1 METSGTFRTLRPGS
15 ASAHPIL
22 MEIEM
27 GTGMPSR
34 LEVIF
39 SQDLADYKNNFV
51 LSLSLYLPASI
62 SPFLLLSS
70 SLPLSFSS
78 SLHIF
83 AIFFLVLL
91 SFYHL

>member
-1 METSGTFRTLRPGS
+1 MWTIGKLV
-15 ASAHPIL
+15 INNQ
-22 MEIEM
+22 IEM
-27 GTGMPSR
+27 RCFEKKKSYLFLKILP
-34 LEVIF
+34 EVL
-39 SQDLADYKNNFV
+39 SDYKNNFV
-51 LSLSLYLPASI
+51 LFLSLYLPASI